1 MTYQVQNFRDGEVLP
16 KGEKS
21 DKGDTGISALDGKYT
36 SDGAHPNKAG
46 YERVYRKPIAA
57 LLKRL

>member
-16 KGEKS
+16 KGEKG
-21 DKGDTGISALDGKYT
+21 DKDDTGISALGGKYT
-36 SDGAHPNKAG
+36 SDGTHPNAAG
-46 YERVYRKPIAA
+46 FYMEPIAA